1 MKKKTIL
8 LAMSGGVD
16 SSVAAYLLQRKG
28 YAVIGITFKLWQDS
42 ACKDQKPK
50 DCCSLDSIKDAKEL
64 CGKLGIPHYVLDCAK
79 EFKAEVID
87 SFLNSY
93 KKGLTPNPCII
104 CNEKI
109 KFPLLLEMANSLGA
123 DYIATGH
130 YAICKYNRKLSRFMI
145 SEGRD
150 KNKDQ
155 SYVLFSLGQE
165 ALSHLKLPLG
175 DNKKNTVR
183 LIAKKLEINAYNR
196 KESQEICFI
205 KDDNLKRFLRENLGS
220 SIKKGIIKDANN
232 RLLASHE
239 GTCFFT
245 IGQRRGLRIPYGSPI
260 YVTDIDPE
268 TAEITVGNYS
278 DTLKKYAHVKGVNW
292 IINPGKAKILK
303 GVKVK
308 IRYKHKKARA
318 DINIDSRNN
327 LSVMFKKPQSAF
339 TPGQAAVFYKNS
351 TVIGGGWITR
361 D

>member
-1 MKKKTIL
+1 
-8 LAMSGGVD
+8 MSGGVD

-28 YAVIGITFKLWQDS
+28 YAVIGVTFKLWQDS

-50 DCCSLDSIKDAKEL
+50 DCCSFDSIKDAKEL
-64 CGKLGIPHYVLDCAK
+64 CGKLGIAHYVLDCAK

-87 SFLNSY
+87 GFLDCY

-104 CNEKI
+104 CNKKI
-109 KFPLLLEMANSLGA
+109 KFPLLLEMANSLGV

-130 YAICKYNRKLSRFMI
+130 YAKCKYSRKLRTFII
-145 SEGRD
+145 SEGSD
-150 KNKDQ
+150 KKKDQ
-155 SYVLFSLGQE
+155 SYVLFPLSQK
-165 ALSHLKLPLG
+165 ALSRLKLPLG
-175 DNKKNTVR
+175 GYKKNAVR
-183 LIAKKLEINAYNR
+183 LIAKKLKINAYNR

-205 KDDNLKRFLRENLGS
+205 KDDNLKRFLQENLGS
-220 SIKKGIIKDANN
+220 SIKKGPIKDINGRILSA
-232 RLLASHE
+232 HE

-260 YVTDIDPE
+260 YVADINPE

-292 IINPGKAKILK
+292 IINPGKAKFLK
-303 GVKVK
+303 GVKVQ

-327 LSVMFKKPQSAF
+327 VSVTFKKPQSAP

-351 TVIGGGWITR
+351 TVIGGGWIAKGLNKS
-361 D
+361 